1 MLVSLPYRIL
11 AGRGIGDKVA
21 ETLKSMKLGRKCAVV
36 CTEEIAHTVS
46 GIIDE
51 IGRSFDV
58 KTFSPESIDKAYIEG
73 LAKKIKN
80 YDFVIGVGG
89 GRNIDIAKYASHV
102 AGREWIAFP
111 TILSHDGVVSS
122 RAIINNN
129 GSKISVDAKE
139 PVAIFA
145 DMDII
150 KAAPYKHLAAGAGD
164 LVSNISAVRDWEIA
178 DKSGKEKYHTVMA
191 KLSLLAADA
200 TILHAGDI
208 SKKDYHGL
216 EILLWSLIC
225 SGFAMNIYGS
235 SRPCSGSEHN
245 VSHALEMLGSK
256 ALHGEQVA
264 LATIATTCLQGGDWK
279 NIVNVLK
286 KLKLPTTAK
295 DLGVDRK
302 LMIQALAKARDIR
315 DRYTVLNQVRLDEKR
330 AEEILA
336 KVGII

>member
-1 MLVSLPYRIL
+1 
-11 AGRGIGDKVA
+11 
-21 ETLKSMKLGRKCAVV
+21 
-36 CTEEIAHTVS
+36 
-46 GIIDE
+46 
-51 IGRSFDV
+51 
-58 KTFSPESIDKAYIEG
+58 
-73 LAKKIKN
+73 
-80 YDFVIGVGG
+80 
-89 GRNIDIAKYASHV
+89 
-102 AGREWIAFP
+102 
-111 TILSHDGVVSS
+111 
-122 RAIINNN
+122 
-129 GSKISVDAKE
+129 
-139 PVAIFA
+139 
-145 DMDII
+145 
-150 KAAPYKHLAAGAGD
+150 
-164 LVSNISAVRDWEIA
+164 
-178 DKSGKEKYHTVMA
+178 
-191 KLSLLAADA
+191 
-200 TILHAGDI
+200 
-208 SKKDYHGL
+208 
-216 EILLWSLIC
+216 
-225 SGFAMNIYGS
+225 MNIYGS